1 MTDDYTCRSCGA
13 AMIVPYGE
21 ADMAPLEED
30 VRYCGPC
37 AIKEIERLREEK
49 ELLHEAL
56 ILAHKRADYWTEQA
70 ADAVAAAGGE
80 T

>member
-13 AMIVPYGE
+13 AMFVPDGE
-21 ADMAPLEED
+21 DPLEED

-37 AIKEIERLREEK
+37 AIEEIERLREEK
-49 ELLHEAL
+49 EMLHEAL